1 MPRITIRV
9 MTVGLVLVAG
19 LLIAGGLVYL
29 RDPAHALPAYFPG
42 HAVRST
48 TRHTKHGLV
57 LITLAV
63 LALGAAWL
71 STAPDLSNGS
81 RR

>member
-9 MTVGLVLVAG
+9 ITVALVLVAG
-19 LLIAGGLVYL
+19 LLIAGGLMYL
-29 RDPAHALPAYFPG
+29 RDPAHALPSFLPG
-42 HAVRST
+42 HSVRSSKHHIT
-48 TRHTKHGLV
+48 HGLV
-57 LITLAV
+57 LITLAA

-71 STAPDLSNGS
+71 STAPVLPGDS

>member
-9 MTVGLVLVAG
+9 ITVALVLVAG

-29 RDPAHALPAYFPG
+29 RDPAHALPSFFPG
-42 HAVRST
+42 HAVRSST
-48 TRHTKHGLV
+48 HHVKHGLV
-57 LITLAV
+57 LITLAA

-71 STAPDLSNGS
+71 STAPSVPNNS